1 MCGICGI
8 TWSDKDLIKLMGNAC
23 KHRGPEQE
31 GFYLDNEVSLCC
43 ERLRVMDLRDI
54 GGQPIHNEN
63 ETVWAVQNGE
73 IYNFKKIKNELE
85 RENHKF
91 YSNTDTEVLVHL
103 YEKYGENFVEH
114 LDGMFACAIWD
125 LKNKKLIIVRDRLGV
140 KPLYYWFK
148 NNHLIFASEIKS
160 ILQYEE
166 VKREMNYEGLAQFV
180 TYAYTIDGQTLLKDI
195 NELLPGHKLTYDISK
210 KIIKIKKYWDFKLNE
225 NTFSEKE
232 NYENVK
238 ELLENAINKR
248 RISDAPLGALLSGGL
263 DSSVMV
269 AILSKFSEKTIKTF
283 TTGFGNDL
291 DEFEEAKIVAEH
303 CGTDHKEVLIDF
315 SDLTKSL
322 PKILWHMELPFGRP
336 SILSNY
342 MISKEIKKF
351 VTVAYTGEGSDEL
364 FGGYNRYLPFV
375 KDNSFFEKTGN
386 YEAVTSGFFKDEN
399 FRNDIFSNDVLKHL
413 KNDNHPS
420 IVFKNIL
427 EENSMYKTLN
437 NVLYF
442 ELKTEIPGAQTW
454 RIDRTASA
462 HAMELREPFLDYK
475 LIEYT
480 ASVPENLKI
489 NPNKEFTKK
498 YLLQRIGSD
507 LLPEKIVKRKK
518 FPWGIPFYDYFQV
531 EFLPVAK
538 ALIEESIKNKRS
550 YLNIESLKINSLSE
564 KILNSKINN
573 SKEKEIDDNILRQ
586 TLFLFNLEMW
596 YKMFI
601 ESDNFKN
608 PTLEINK
615 FI

>member
-8 TWSDKDLIKLMGNAC
+8 TWTDKDLIKLMGNAC

-31 GFYLDNEVSLCC
+31 GFYLDENVSLCC

-54 GGQPIHNEN
+54 GGQPIHNED

-73 IYNFKKIKNELE
+73 IYNFKKLKNNLE
-85 RENHKF
+85 QKDHKF

-103 YEKYGENFVEH
+103 YEEYGENFVDY

-125 LKNKKLIIVRDRLGV
+125 LKNKKLIIARDRLGV

-148 NNHLIFASEIKS
+148 NKHLIFASEIKS

-166 VKREMNYEGLAQFV
+166 VKREINFEGLSQFV

-195 NELLPGHKLTYDISK
+195 DELLPGHKLTYDLLEKTIEV
-210 KIIKIKKYWDFKLNE
+210 KKYWDLKLE
-225 NTFSEKE
+225 KNTFSENE
-232 NYENVK
+232 NFEKVK
-238 ELLENAINKR
+238 HLLEDAVDKR

-269 AILSKFSEKTIKTF
+269 AILNKFSEKPIKTF

-303 CGTDHKEVLIDF
+303 CGTDHKEILIDF

-322 PKILWHMELPFGRP
+322 PQILWHMELPFGRP

-342 MISKEIKKF
+342 MVSKEIKKF

-364 FGGYNRYLPFV
+364 FGGYNRYMPFV
-375 KDNSFFEKTGN
+375 KDNNFFQKTKN
-386 YEAVTSGFFKDEN
+386 YEAITSGFFKDEKM
-399 FRNDIFSNDVLKHL
+399 RNEIFSDNVLKHF
-413 KNDNHPS
+413 KNNNHPS
-420 IVFKNIL
+420 AVFNNIL
-427 EENSMYKTLN
+427 KRNSEHGVLN
-437 NVLYF
+437 SVLYF

-462 HAMELREPFLDYK
+462 HAIELREPFLDYK

-480 ASVPENLKI
+480 ASVPDNLKI
-489 NPNKEFTKK
+489 NPDKEFTKK
-498 YLLQRIGSD
+498 YLLQKIGNN

-518 FPWGIPFYDYFQV
+518 FPWGIPFYEYFRV
-531 EFLPVAK
+531 EFLPISK
-538 ALIEESIKNKRS
+538 TLIEESIRNKRS
-550 YLNIESLKINSLSE
+550 YLNTDSLKINTLSE
-564 KILNSKINN
+564 RILNTKIEN

-608 PTLEINK
+608 PNLSLNGYL
-615 FI
+615 

>member
-31 GFYLDNEVSLCC
+31 GFYLDSEVSLCC

-54 GGQPIHNEN
+54 GGQPIHNED

-85 RENHKF
+85 GKNHKF

-103 YEKYGENFVEH
+103 YEEYGENFVEH

-125 LKNKKLIIVRDRLGV
+125 LKNKKLIIARDRLGV

-180 TYAYTIDGQTLLKDI
+180 TYAYTIDGKTLLKDI
-195 NELLPGHKLTYDISK
+195 NELLPGHKLTYSISDK
-210 KIIKIKKYWDFKLNE
+210 TIKIKKYWNFKLNK
-225 NTFSEKE
+225 NSCSEKE

-269 AILSKFSEKTIKTF
+269 AILNKFSDKTIKTF

-291 DEFEEAKIVAEH
+291 DEFDEAKIVAEH
-303 CGTDHKEVLIDF
+303 CGTDHKEILIDF

-342 MISKEIKKF
+342 MVSKEIKKF

-364 FGGYNRYLPFV
+364 FGGYNRYLPFI
-375 KDNSFFEKTGN
+375 KDNLFFEKTKN
-386 YEAVTSGFFKDEN
+386 YEAVTSGFFKNEN
-399 FRNDIFSNDVLKHL
+399 FRNNVFSNNVLKHL

-420 IVFKNIL
+420 VVFKNIL
-427 EENSMYKTLN
+427 EENSIHGTLN
-437 NVLYF
+437 SVLYF

-462 HAMELREPFLDYK
+462 HAIELREPFLDYK

-489 NPNKEFTKK
+489 NSNKKFTKK
-498 YLLQRIGSD
+498 YLLQKIGSD

-518 FPWGIPFYDYFQV
+518 FPWGIPFYDYFQA

-564 KILNSKINN
+564 KILNSKIEN

>member
-8 TWSDKDLIKLMGNAC
+8 TWTDKDLIKLMGNAC

-31 GFYLDNEVSLCC
+31 GFYLDDDVSLCC

-54 GGQPIHNEN
+54 GGQPIHNED

-73 IYNFKKIKNELE
+73 IYNFKKLKNNLE
-85 RENHKF
+85 QKDHKF

-103 YEKYGENFVEH
+103 YEEYGENFVDY

-125 LKNKKLIIVRDRLGV
+125 LKNKKLIIARDRLGV

-148 NNHLIFASEIKS
+148 NKHLIFASEIKS

-166 VKREMNYEGLAQFV
+166 VKREINHEGLSQFV

-195 NELLPGHKLTYDISK
+195 NELLPGHKLTYDLLEKTIEV
-210 KIIKIKKYWDFKLNE
+210 KKYWDLKLE
-225 NTFSEKE
+225 KNTFSENE
-232 NYENVK
+232 NFEKVK
-238 ELLENAINKR
+238 KLLEDAVDKR
-248 RISDAPLGALLSGGL
+248 RTSDAPLGALLSGGL

-269 AILSKFSEKTIKTF
+269 AILNKFSEKPIKTF

-303 CGTDHKEVLIDF
+303 CGTDHNEIMIDF

-342 MISKEIKKF
+342 MVSKEIKKF

-375 KDNSFFEKTGN
+375 KDSNFFQKTKN
-386 YEAVTSGFFKDEN
+386 YEAVTSGFFKDETM
-399 FRNDIFSNDVLKHL
+399 RSEIFSDNVLKHL
-413 KNDNHPS
+413 KNDNHTS
-420 IVFKNIL
+420 VVFNNLLKR
-427 EENSMYKTLN
+427 NSEYGVLN

-462 HAMELREPFLDYK
+462 HAIELREPFLDYK

-480 ASVPENLKI
+480 ASVPDNLKI
-489 NPNKEFTKK
+489 NPDKEFTKK
-498 YLLQRIGSD
+498 YLLQKIGTD

-518 FPWGIPFYDYFQV
+518 FPWGIPFYEYFRV
-531 EFLPVAK
+531 EFLPIAK
-538 ALIEESIKNKRS
+538 TLIEESIRNKRS
-550 YLNIESLKINSLSE
+550 YLNTDSLKINSLSQR
-564 KILNSKINN
+564 ILNAKIEN

>member
-8 TWSDKDLIKLMGNAC
+8 TWTDKDLIKLMGNAC

-31 GFYLDNEVSLCC
+31 GFYLDDDVSLCC

-54 GGQPIHNEN
+54 GGQPIHNED

-73 IYNFKKIKNELE
+73 IYNFKKLKNNLE
-85 RENHKF
+85 QKDHKF

-103 YEKYGENFVEH
+103 YEEYGENFVDY

-125 LKNKKLIIVRDRLGV
+125 LKNKKLIIARDRLGV

-148 NNHLIFASEIKS
+148 NKHLIFASEIKS

-166 VKREMNYEGLAQFV
+166 VKREINHEGLSQFV

-195 NELLPGHKLTYDISK
+195 NELLPGHKLTYDLLEKTIEV
-210 KIIKIKKYWDFKLNE
+210 KKYWDLKLE
-225 NTFSEKE
+225 KNTFSENE
-232 NYENVK
+232 NFEKVK
-238 ELLENAINKR
+238 KLLEDAVEKR

-269 AILSKFSEKTIKTF
+269 AILNKFSEKPIKTF

-303 CGTDHKEVLIDF
+303 CGTDHNEIMIDF

-342 MISKEIKKF
+342 MVSKEIKKF

-375 KDNSFFEKTGN
+375 KDSNFFQKTKN
-386 YEAVTSGFFKDEN
+386 YEAVTSCFFKDETM
-399 FRNDIFSNDVLKHL
+399 RSEIFSDNVLKHL
-413 KNDNHPS
+413 KNNNHPS
-420 IVFKNIL
+420 VVFNNLLKRNL
-427 EENSMYKTLN
+427 EYGVLN

-462 HAMELREPFLDYK
+462 HAIELREPFLDYK

-480 ASVPENLKI
+480 ASVPDNLKI
-489 NPNKEFTKK
+489 NPDKEFTKK
-498 YLLQRIGSD
+498 YLLQKIGTD

-518 FPWGIPFYDYFQV
+518 FPWGIPFYEYFRV
-531 EFLPVAK
+531 EFLPIAK
-538 ALIEESIKNKRS
+538 TLIEESIRNKRS
-550 YLNIESLKINSLSE
+550 YLNTDSLKINSLSQR
-564 KILNSKINN
+564 ILNAKIEN

-608 PTLEINK
+608 PNLSLNSYL
-615 FI
+615 